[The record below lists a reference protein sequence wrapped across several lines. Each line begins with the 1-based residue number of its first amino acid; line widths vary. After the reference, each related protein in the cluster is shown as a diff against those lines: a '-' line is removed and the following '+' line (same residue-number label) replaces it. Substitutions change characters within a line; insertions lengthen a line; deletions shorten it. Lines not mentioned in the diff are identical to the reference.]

1 MTTQEPVS
9 IRVEVTAGGLSP
21 YRFLGRGYRDNE
33 PVPDRRT
40 HWPVAGRV
48 LLPRATVR
56 DAERLVLRHRPG
68 AGKHYRTYMPFLK
81 LAHEAGALREME
93 DRMM

>member
-21 YRFLGRGYRDNE
+21 YRFLGRG
-33 PVPDRRT
+33 DRRT

-56 DAERLVLRHRPG
+56 DAERLVLRDKRG

-81 LAHEAGALREME
+81 LAHEAGVLREME